1 MQVAERIQELRS
13 QIARAVV
20 GQDAVVEEILICLL
34 AGGHALLEG
43 APGLGKTLLVRTIA
57 RCVRLKYSRIQF
69 TPDLMP
75 ADITGTNVLVEGEG
89 GSREFRFDP
98 GPIFGNIVLADE
110 INRATPKTQ
119 SALLEAM
126 QESAVTV
133 AGTRHALD
141 EPFLVLATQN
151 PIEMEGTYPL
161 PEAQLDRFFFK
172 VLIAEPGEDDLV
184 AIVGA
189 TTGADGRQ
197 PEAVLDAET
206 ILAMRREVRAVSVA
220 EPLVRHVARLVRA
233 TQPNAPEAAP
243 AARQYVRYGAG
254 VRAAQSVVL
263 AAKAWALL
271 AGRTHVAFAD
281 LRRAFLPALRH
292 RVVLNFEGEA
302 AGVAADTVLV
312 QVLDAVPQLPED
324 VARLAPQPDGTLG

>member
-1 MQVAERIQELRS
+1 MNVAERIEELRR
-13 QIARAVV
+13 QVARAVI

-34 AGGHALLEG
+34 AGGHA
-43 APGLGKTLLVRTIA
+43 
-57 RCVRLKYSRIQF
+57 
-69 TPDLMP
+69 
-75 ADITGTNVLVEGEG
+75 
-89 GSREFRFDP
+89 REFRFEA
-98 GPIFGNIVLADE
+98 GPIFGNLVLADE

-133 AGTRHALD
+133 SGTRHEL
-141 EPFLVLATQN
+141 EQPFLVLATQN

-172 VLIAEPGEDDLV
+172 VLITEPGEDDLV

-189 TTGADGRQ
+189 TTGADKEQ

-220 EPLVRHVARLVRA
+220 EPLVRHIARLVRA
-233 TQPNAPEAAP
+233 TQPDAPEAAP
-243 AARQYVRYGAG
+243 AVRQYIRYGAG
-254 VRAAQSVVL
+254 VRAAQSLVL

-302 AGVAADTVLV
+302 AGVATDDVLV
-312 QVLDAVPQLPED
+312 QVLDHVPQLPED
-324 VARLAPQPDGTLG
+324 VARLAPQPDGKLG